1 MMCAGQ
7 RHRVAAP
14 AVPVGRARAR
24 IVRNP
29 LDRASEADAA
39 GRWPVLRNHSGRAG
53 GIGAYAV

>member
-7 RHRVAAP
+7 RHRVAAQS
-14 AVPVGRARAR
+14 VPVGRARAR

-39 GRWPVLRNHSGRAG
+39 ATWPVPRNHSGRAC